1 MVLVCLPVV
10 CTTAG
15 MNSFC
20 GRLLFSLPL
29 CKPAGLMLAQRPW
42 GFLLEWA
49 YRTGALS
56 QEFHRMFEVSLL
68 SCWVTPRPGW
78 MQKNLP
84 WGCGLC
90 LWYVRAWLGVTVL
103 SSGKH
108 VLVAEI
114 SSLPSAGHP
123 AKENR
128 L

>member
-56 QEFHRMFEVSLL
+56 QEFHRMFEASLL
-68 SCWVTPRPGW
+68 LGYSKARLDA
-78 MQKNLP
+78 KEL
-84 WGCGLC
+84 
-90 LWYVRAWLGVTVL
+90 ALGVWPLPLVRESLVRGHSPVL
-103 SSGKH
+103 WEACAGCRGLLSPFCRASCQGK
-108 VLVAEI
+108 
-114 SSLPSAGHP
+114 
-123 AKENR
+123 
-128 L
+128 